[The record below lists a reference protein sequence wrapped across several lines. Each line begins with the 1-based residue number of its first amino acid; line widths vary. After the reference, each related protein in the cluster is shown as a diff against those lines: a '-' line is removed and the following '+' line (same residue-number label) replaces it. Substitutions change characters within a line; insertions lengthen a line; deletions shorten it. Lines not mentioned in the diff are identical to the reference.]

1 MHCKLIIT
9 GLLKHATLQHLSL
22 IRTLVILWTGYHNY
36 KKKRDERYYA
46 KIPYILPYHPPS
58 PPQKKPHNYSIYR
71 EWFQNNFH
79 YIFLMYHPSIFINFF
94 EYLSQRISAYFP
106 FLWLLKCKVV
116 FVKKT
121 FTEKNN
127 RK

>member
-36 KKKRDERYYA
+36 KKKKRW
-46 KIPYILPYHPPS
+46 KILCKNTIHLTLSPS
-58 PPQKKPHNYSIYR
+58 PPPKKKPHNYSIYR